1 MAKRASTSKSV
12 ARVRKSSRPAPSTRF
27 QRKVVALAERMGRMA
42 GRVQAAIDDLRSAG
56 DGKSGSTSETVR
68 ANTGRS
74 GGKVDAP
81 GKTHR
86 KAPRQR
92 RGVKHS
98 EQAIAKVIS
107 LKQVRP
113 PRRG

>member
-1 MAKRASTSKSV
+1 MAKRASTSKSM
-12 ARVRKSSRPAPSTRF
+12 ARVRKSSRPAPPTRLE
-27 QRKVVALAERMGRMA
+27 RKVVALAERMGRMA
-42 GRVQAAIDDLRSAG
+42 GRIQAAVDDLRSAH
-56 DGKSGSTSETVR
+56 DGKSGSKSATVR

-81 GKTHR
+81 GKKHR

-98 EQAIAKVIS
+98 EQAIAKVTS
-107 LKQVRP
+107 LKRVRP